1 MALMPARAGG
11 SSLVADSWQHDDW
24 QEDSDPDLTDAW
36 QEQLRFPEPIMH
48 EITATQLERLLLWCV
63 ASRASDIVF
72 CPGDPVWL
80 QRDGVWLPVTDTAL
94 TDAET
99 QIIVNESSGQANR
112 AGLVKTGRS
121 LDYAYA
127 IRIPGQRV
135 LRQRFR
141 VNATSSN
148 KGLYVVMRVLPR
160 AIPRL
165 EDMEG
170 LTLAQKRA
178 LFPGAGLVVVSGVMG
193 SGKSTL
199 LAAILHE
206 AAHSAGRQI
215 LTLEDPVEFD
225 FSSLPLSERR
235 APVTQSAVHIDVED
249 WLSGVR
255 TLTRRKGEIVMVGE
269 CRDRETIRALLTT
282 VEQGVTA
289 YTTVH
294 AQDVPQTITRMV
306 NAFPEEE
313 RLSVSAVL
321 AANVRV
327 LIHQRLVPRLQTAA
341 TRAAGLPGRVALRE
355 ILVLDDAMRE
365 HLGSL
370 RHEQLLPELARM
382 VREHG
387 QSLAADARAKHRA
400 GIISRETLASVC
412 DTDA

>member
-1 MALMPARAGG
+1 MALVPARTGG
-11 SSLVADSWQHDDW
+11 SSLVADSWQFPESFPGQFSGQLSGPFAEQHAG
-24 QEDSDPDLTDAW
+24 QGAGQRAGHVSDVQAEQARDVQAGEIAHTSCHCQQQPGRQPCQQPGLQLGLQPDLQPDMQPGW
-36 QEQLRFPEPIMH
+36 LQQELRFPEPIQH
-48 EITATQLERLLLWCV
+48 EICAAQLERLLLWCV
-63 ASRASDIVF
+63 AKRASDIVF

-99 QIIVNESSGQANR
+99 QIIVNESSGQSNR
-112 AGLVKTGRS
+112 AGMVKTGRS
-121 LDYAYA
+121 LDYAWA

-160 AIPRL
+160 SLPRL
-165 EDMEG
+165 SDMEG
-170 LTLAQKRA
+170 LTAAQKQA
-178 LFPGAGLVVVSGVMG
+178 LFPEAGLVVVSGVMG

-206 AAHSAGRQI
+206 AARSAGRQI

-225 FSSLPLSERR
+225 FSSLPLAERR

-313 RLSVSAVL
+313 RLSVAAVL

-327 LIHQRLVPRLQTAA
+327 L
-341 TRAAGLPGRVALRE
+341 
-355 ILVLDDAMRE
+355 
-365 HLGSL
+365 
-370 RHEQLLPELARM
+370 
-382 VREHG
+382 
-387 QSLAADARAKHRA
+387 
-400 GIISRETLASVC
+400 
-412 DTDA
+412 